1 MLLTVFISLILV
13 LVVVPSSS
21 YQSIFSSINLYNK
34 HSISSTS
41 LYSTIDAVSEFGL
54 TPTLNKYV
62 TGTD

>member
-1 MLLTVFISLILV
+1 MLLIVFISLILI
-13 LVVVPSSS
+13 LIVVPSSS
-21 YQSIFSSINLYNK
+21 YQSIFSSINLYK